1 MSDFCQMSDFVILF
15 SFFFFDQIVRF
26 LSDVFLVRF
35 FNLIQLEIFHVIC
48 YLSTDQSSCFSSIS
62 LTSAK
67 KIFRIYL
74 AQEQAWT

>member
-15 SFFFFDQIVRF
+15 SFFFYQIVRF

-48 YLSTDQSSCFSSIS
+48 YLSTDQPSCFSSIS